1 MAALALTLL
10 ACRHRIV
17 DYIIGRIDMKRRD
30 ALARQ
35 ALVIKRKYR
44 AARADEDWPNAM
56 RLQQVYRRITGTIAR
71 LDRDMKAKEKAPGK
85 VGNQKGFQ
93 VAQRLPTA
101 QSCGL
106 RRGTAD
112 YYILTLA
119 DIGNGT
125 MNVLNVKER
134 KIIPK
139 SCFTEK
145 YRTKAR
151 FSNFQFEKPRFR
163 LWRNSDR

>member
-1 MAALALTLL
+1 MAEARSLIEGILMAALALTLL

-71 LDRDMKAKEKAPGK
+71 LDRAMKAKEKAPGK
-85 VGNQKGFQ
+85 VGNPKGFQ

-106 RRGTAD
+106 RRGTDGVA
-112 YYILTLA
+112 A
-119 DIGNGT
+119 
-125 MNVLNVKER
+125 
-134 KIIPK
+134 P
-139 SCFTEK
+139 TESRSNK
-145 YRTKAR
+145 TIQVYHDSGEDAR
-151 FSNFQFEKPRFR
+151 
-163 LWRNSDR
+163 